1 MRIISTKDAVFQ
13 KIEESLGSQQE
24 QTQLETLAGIDCD
37 EEDLQNQRELGD
49 EDPIV
54 TIELIAQ
61 WLPETGEG
69 ILDWFYLRLSG
80 AETDPPEIE
89 HGGPLLAF
97 NTQGQA
103 PDLDIL
109 IEDAVKS
116 LNEAVA
122 WAEFELDEEQD

>member
-13 KIEESLGSQQE
+13 KIEESLGSRQE

-37 EEDLQNQRELGD
+37 EEDLDNQRELGD
-49 EDPIV
+49 EDPIL

-61 WLPETGEG
+61 WLPDTGEG
-69 ILDWFYLRLSG
+69 ILDWYYLRVSG
-80 AETDPPEIE
+80 AESDPPLIE

-97 NTQGQA
+97 NSQGKA

-116 LNEAVA
+116 LNEAVT
-122 WAEFELDEEQD
+122 WAEFELDEA

>member
-61 WLPETGEG
+61 WLPE
-69 ILDWFYLRLSG
+69 
-80 AETDPPEIE
+80 PPEIE